1 MTRVSGV
8 KNGLGVSERAR
19 WVGPRG
25 FPGDENIAWKI
36 SAASSGVA
44 DSIFARSDEESGAA
58 DAAEAAAVWWSSE
71 LIEVG
76 AGLVPP
82 ATDRRGGMVAFA
94 LASNSL
100 FT

>member
-19 WVGPRG
+19 GVGPGG

-58 DAAEAAAVWWSSE
+58 VAAEAAT
-71 LIEVG
+71 G
-76 AGLVPP
+76 
-82 ATDRRGGMVAFA
+82 
-94 LASNSL
+94 
-100 FT
+100 